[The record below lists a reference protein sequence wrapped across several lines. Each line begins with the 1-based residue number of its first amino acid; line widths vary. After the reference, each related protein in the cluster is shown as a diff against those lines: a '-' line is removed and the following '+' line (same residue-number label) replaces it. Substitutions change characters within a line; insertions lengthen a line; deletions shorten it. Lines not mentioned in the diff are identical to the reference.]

1 MATTLSLPAP
11 AKLNLFLFITGRRP
25 DGYHE
30 LQTLFQFVDF
40 GDELHFTPRA
50 DGAIRLLTEFEG
62 VPAESNLIVKAA
74 CLLKEKT
81 GCPLGADIRIDKRLP
96 MGGGLGGGSSNA
108 ATTLVGLNRLWG
120 CDVSLDTLA
129 QWGLTLGADV
139 PIFVRGK
146 AAFAEGVGEIFT
158 DANPPESWYLVVV
171 PPVSVNTGLVFQA
184 DDLKRDTP
192 KRPIAEIQPADW
204 ANDCEPTVFKHYG
217 VIEKVFSWLLEY
229 APARM
234 TGTGC
239 CVFARFDSQ
248 VAAVATQSLLPPQW
262 QSFVAKGVNRSPLH
276 ERLAVCD

>member
-1 MATTLSLPAP
+1 MATTLTLPAP
-11 AKLNLFLFITGRRP
+11 AKLNLFLFINGRRQ

-40 GDELHFTPRA
+40 ADQLHFTARS
-50 DGAIRLLTEFEG
+50 DDAICLLTEFDG

-74 CLLKEKT
+74 RLLREKT
-81 GCPLGADIRIDKRLP
+81 GCQKGVDIRVDKRLP

-108 ATTLVGLNRLWG
+108 ATTLVGLNRLWQTG
-120 CDVSLDTLA
+120 VDIDTLA

-146 AAFAEGVGEIFT
+146 AAYAEGVGEIFT
-158 DANPPESWYLVVV
+158 DAAPPEPWYLVVV
-171 PPVSVNTGLVFQA
+171 PPVAVNTGLVFQA

-192 KRPIAEIQPADW
+192 KRPITSIKAADW
-204 ANDCEPTVFKHYG
+204 ANDCEATVFKHYS
-217 VIEKVFSWLLEY
+217 VIEKVFSWLVEY

-239 CVFARFDSQ
+239 CVFAEFNSH
-248 VAAVATQSLLPPQW
+248 VAAVATQALLPPQW

>member
-25 DGYHE
+25 NGYHD

-40 GDELHFTPRA
+40 GDELHFSPRS
-50 DGAIRLLTEFEG
+50 DGQIQLLTDFAG
-62 VPAESNLIVKAA
+62 VPPEDNLIVKAA
-74 CLLKEKT
+74 RLLQQKT
-81 GCPLGADIRIDKRLP
+81 GCSQGADIRIDKRLP

-120 CDVSLDTLA
+120 TEVDLDTLA
-129 QWGLTLGADV
+129 RWGLTLGADV

-146 AAFAEGVGEIFT
+146 AAYAEGVGEIFT
-158 DANPPESWYLVVV
+158 DADPAQPWYLVVV
-171 PPVSVNTGLVFQA
+171 PPASVNTGLVFQSP
-184 DDLKRDTP
+184 DLKRDTP
-192 KRPIAEIQPADW
+192 VRPITAIQPSEW
-204 ANDCEPTVFKHYG
+204 ANDCEPTVFKHYP

-239 CVFARFDSQ
+239 CVFAQFDSQ
-248 VAAVATQSLLPPQW
+248 VAAVAAQALLPPQW
-262 QSFVAKGVNRSPLH
+262 QGFVAKGVNRSPLH
-276 ERLAVCD
+276 ERLAVCA